1 MGQRLGEL
9 QGAEAAARS
18 ELARLGA
25 ERADLEGRLAALGSS
40 LEAAAAEAAR
50 QAAAAEEARARHEA
64 LRAQVAALEPH
75 RLAFLG
81 EARALLGG
89 RFGVEVAEDRVV
101 LETDDL
107 YRGRATLELTE
118 DGRALLRGVALAL
131 GAAVRGM
138 PEGLA
143 WAVRVEGHTDD
154 VPLTGRSAFATNRAL
169 AAARAAAAAEYLARQ
184 GVPGERVW
192 AVGMGEYRPRAADP
206 TDEARRRN
214 RRLEIALVAPR

>member
-1 MGQRLGEL
+1 M
-9 QGAEAAARS
+9 
-18 ELARLGA
+18 
-25 ERADLEGRLAALGSS
+25 
-40 LEAAAAEAAR
+40 
-50 QAAAAEEARARHEA
+50 
-64 LRAQVAALEPH
+64 
-75 RLAFLG
+75 
-81 EARALLGG
+81 
-89 RFGVEVAEDRVV
+89 

-118 DGRALLRGVALAL
+118 DGRALLGAVAQALAAAARGV
-131 GAAVRGM
+131 

-154 VPLTGRSAFATNRAL
+154 VPLTARSAFATNRAL
-169 AAARAAAAAEYLARQ
+169 SAARAAAAEYLARQ

-192 AVGMGEYRPRAADP
+192 AVGMGEHRPRAADR